1 MGDSYRIKTE
11 LGINKSINIQ
21 LDQEFEFLEILSLKI
36 QQTELLRTMGSVSQT
51 LEFQFL
57 FQLNKSTNQTLLSQV
72 YTHTNHQL
80 IKMKTVLGIIFY
92 HTLNLIPNMHQ
103 QERFHQEP
111 MY

>member
-36 QQTELLRTMGSVSQT
+36 QQT
-51 LEFQFL
+51 
-57 FQLNKSTNQTLLSQV
+57 
-72 YTHTNHQL
+72 L